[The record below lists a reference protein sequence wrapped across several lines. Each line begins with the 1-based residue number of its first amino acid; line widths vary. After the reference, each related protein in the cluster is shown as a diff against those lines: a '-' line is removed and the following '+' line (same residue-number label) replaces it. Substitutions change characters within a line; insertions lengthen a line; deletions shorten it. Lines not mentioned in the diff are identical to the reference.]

1 MPVNAPLGPHQKAW
15 LVRTKAAGGIV
26 EMEVHRHGHP
36 TIWIPVS
43 GGRSIRLP
51 VRMFESL
58 MQRDLFDL
66 LEDQGS
72 FKQWKLVDEEHW
84 ESGSTS

>member
-1 MPVNAPLGPHQKAW
+1 MSDVKSPLGPHQRNW
-15 LVRTKAAGGIV
+15 LVRIQAAGGIV
-26 EMEVHRHGHP
+26 EMEIHRNGHP

-66 LEDQGS
+66 LEDDGF
-72 FKQWKLVDEEHW
+72 FKQWKLVGEEKW
-84 ESGSTS
+84 EGGSS

>member
-1 MPVNAPLGPHQKAW
+1 MSGVRAPLGPHQKSW
-15 LVRTKAAGGIV
+15 LVRIKAAGGIV
-26 EMEVHRHGHP
+26 EMDIYRNGEP

-43 GGRSIRLP
+43 GGISIRLP

-66 LEDQGS
+66 LEDHGTS
-72 FKQWKLVDEEHW
+72 KQWKLVDEENW
-84 ESGSTS
+84 ESEPS